1 MCAHRR
7 TRVAHELARLHT
19 SCTHGAERRLLPSLA
34 APLGRMKRT
43 FCAAA
48 ADGRDFFDCGR
59 AWAVHAALCAARD
72 AGAAIVVMPYV
83 GGGLYAGPHNMEP
96 DLKRRFVQS
105 VNDMLRPVSGTSE
118 GRMPSAEP
126 G

>member
-1 MCAHRR
+1 
-7 TRVAHELARLHT
+7 
-19 SCTHGAERRLLPSLA
+19 
-34 APLGRMKRT
+34 MKRT

-48 ADGRDFFDCGR
+48 ADGRDFFECGR

-105 VNDMLRPVSGTSE
+105 VNDMLRPVSGTCE
-118 GRMPSAEP
+118 GRMPCGTRVDALGCHFKAVHIVGLQSAKGAHAKIKSLELRSHRLR
-126 G
+126 